1 MRNFA
6 KHTSHYLPLLGIL
19 LLGVLA
25 FALFS
30 YDRGFQIAVS
40 IAVALAYVAWGVR
53 HHHLHRDLHLSVFI
67 EYLIVASL
75 GLVIVFSL
83 IFRS

>member
-1 MRNFA
+1 MSSSDHECIVALSRLSFLNF
-6 KHTSHYLPLLGIL
+6 PI
-19 LLGVLA
+19 A

-40 IAVALAYVAWGVR
+40 IAVALAYVAWGVM